1 MKRGVSRKRYEMENM
16 TDDLL
21 IESYEKARKYQ
32 LSEEFIV
39 LIEQEMNR
47 RNIIVPKH
55 LMTN

>member
-1 MKRGVSRKRYEMENM
+1 MENM